1 MKINYFAWLK
11 DKVGCEEEEITL
23 PADVTNVGQLI
34 NWLSRRGP
42 QYEDAFEF
50 IEVIKVVVNQTYVMN
65 DQPVKDDDEVI
76 FIPPIAGG

>member
-11 DKVGCEEEEITL
+11 DKVGCEEEEVIL

-34 NWLSRRGP
+34 NWLSGRGP
-42 QYEDAFEF
+42 EYEDAFEF
-50 IEVIKVVVNQTYVMN
+50 IEVIKVVVNQACATN
-65 DQPVKDDDEVI
+65 DLAVKDDDEVI

>member
-1 MKINYFAWLK
+1 MKIIYFAWIK
-11 DKVGCEEEEITL
+11 DKVGCEAEEISL
-23 PADVTNVGQLI
+23 PAEITNVGMLI

-50 IEVIKVVVNQTYVMN
+50 IEVIKVVVNQMVVLN
-65 DQPVKDDDEVI
+65 DHPLKDDDEVI